1 MILWAHKPYGGL
13 EDNVINTLPMANRFL
28 VIEKLLAVLLD
39 VREENETRATQ
50 WEDEMFWQA

>member
-28 VIEKLLAVLLD
+28 VIAKLLAVLLD

-50 WEDEMFWQA
+50 WEDEMV